1 MVGLSVLSVCPRVVS
16 GIPVE
21 MMVEMYGEKDVALP
35 RFTGYVSRG
44 LLLHMLHRVD
54 PGLSQA
60 LHEPE
65 KPKPYSVTRLVFRSK
80 GRAPEGYVL
89 DSAYP
94 CRAGFRFLDDAY
106 ARSLFDY
113 FTKVNSAMIFDTS
126 FRIANIT
133 VNSKD
138 YKELEAEAHPLKAF
152 RLVFET
158 PTYLSS
164 IGTPYHCLFP
174 EPVRLFSNLLRLWS
188 CFSTSKRFG
197 KEEHSVY
204 KEWLGK
210 HLGVAEY
217 ELRTVL
223 AQMRGKKVTGF
234 LGWVTYEMD
243 VGDEWNRAT
252 TMLGKFAE
260 YSNVGGNRTGGF
272 GETRFHPTRDW
283 KRGD

>member
-1 MVGLSVLSVCPRVVS
+1 VVFV
-16 GIPVE
+16 IPVE
-21 MMVEMYGEKDVALP
+21 MTVETYGEKDVTLP

-65 KPKPYSVTRLVFRSK
+65 MVKPYSVSILRFRSK
-80 GRAPEGYVL
+80 GRTPEGYVL
-89 DSAYP
+89 DSMHP
-94 CRAGFRFLDDAY
+94 CRVGFRFLDDAY

-113 FTKVNSAMIFDTS
+113 FTKMSSATIFDTT

-133 VNSKD
+133 INSKD
-138 YKELEAEAHPLKAF
+138 YKELEAEARPLEAF

-158 PTYLSS
+158 PTYLASM
-164 IGTPYHCLFP
+164 GAPYHCLFP

-188 CFSTSKRFG
+188 CFSTSRRFG
-197 KEEHSVY
+197 KEEHGIY
-204 KEWLGK
+204 KKWLGK
-210 HLGVAEY
+210 HVGVAEY

-223 AQMRGKKVTGF
+223 VQMRGKKVAGF

-243 VGDEWNRAT
+243 VEDEWNRVT
-252 TMLGKFAE
+252 SMLARFAE

-272 GETRFHPTRDW
+272 GETRFCPMRDW
-283 KRGD
+283 KKGD